1 MNWGVVMAKKK
12 RTNPRKRVATKKDI
26 DSAKD
31 QATCDGI
38 GTALAVVFAMLH
50 DKEGWGQ
57 KRMVQLHRL
66 IDDISTNVANGK
78 GDLLDMERDLLT
90 KHGVSFGGG
99 WSMPTP
105 RNKGATLA
113 DVRRAKAL
121 ATGDGVKASMIV
133 LFTALQQ
140 LGWGKVRLQRLKGYV
155 DFTLEAIKEGYVT
168 AMDLVAMLNREC
180 GLELTE

>member
-1 MNWGVVMAKKK
+1 MAKKK
-12 RTNPRKRVATKKDI
+12 RTNPRKRLATRKDV

-50 DKEGWGQ
+50 DKEGWGK
-57 KRMVQLHRL
+57 KRMAQLHRM
-66 IDDISTNVANGK
+66 IDDISTDVANGK
-78 GDLLDMERDLLT
+78 GNLLDMERDLLT

-99 WSMPTP
+99 WSIPAR

-121 ATGDGVKASMIV
+121 ATGDGVKAAMIL
-133 LFTALQQ
+133 LFAALNAM
-140 LGWGKVRLQRLKGYV
+140 GWGKVRLQRLKSHV

-168 AMDLVAMLNREC
+168 AMDLMAMLHREC
-180 GLELTE
+180 GVELTE